1 MRELDHALERG
12 VQVEL
17 IVGDRTA
24 NDFYIAPGEPFS
36 ASGALPYLYEDNLR
50 AFARRRHAAIASGQ
64 LQVRIWNDPGHTFHA
79 KGVWVDQRYSL
90 LTGNN
95 LNPRGFNLDLEN
107 GLLIDD
113 PHGQWL
119 TPREAEL
126 NALRRHA
133 PKIGS
138 AEALGVKAEHPK
150 EVRKFLRRL
159 RFSRLEPLIKR
170 VL

>member
-1 MRELDHALERG
+1 MRA
-12 VQVEL
+12 
-17 IVGDRTA
+17 
-24 NDFYIAPGEPFS
+24 S

-50 AFARRRHAAIASGQ
+50 AFTRRRHAAIASGQ

-107 GLLIDD
+107 GLLIRD
-113 PHGQWL
+113 PRRLLEPQHA
-119 TPREAEL
+119 RELEL
-126 NALRRHA
+126 ILAHA
-133 PKIGS
+133 P
-138 AEALGVKAEHPK
+138 
-150 EVRKFLRRL
+150 RL
-159 RFSRLEPLIKR
+159 ASYLDLEEPAAYPAPVQRLLKRLTRSRLDRLVGQ